1 MKSKVYVKKPRTTTE
16 LKEYIREEIRA
27 IPRSM
32 CKSVMQNFI
41 KRMEKSL
48 ELNEGHMEQVL

>member
-1 MKSKVYVKKPRTTTE
+1 MTTIE

-32 CKSVMQNFI
+32 CKYFMQNFI

-48 ELNEGHMEQVL
+48 ELNGGHMEQVL